1 MLRAYVERSELADIA
16 AKVEA
21 GERLTRED
29 GYRLARTKDILA
41 LGYLAD
47 LARRRQVGDVAYF
60 INNYHINHTNICY
73 AGCKFC
79 AFARR
84 RDEEGAY
91 TLRIDEVEAEA
102 EKARALGATEV
113 HVIGGLNP
121 HVPYEYYREVVRAI
135 RRVHPDALIQAY
147 DAVEV
152 DFLARLARKS
162 PQAVLEDLVADGLS
176 ALPGGGGE
184 IFAERVHKALYPG
197 KIGGRRYLE
206 IHRIA
211 HAMGLRS
218 NCSILYGHIE
228 TPEERVDHMLA
239 LRDLQDETGGFL
251 AFISFPYHPANT
263 PLTEE
268 LLARGERVPPATT
281 GVDDLR
287 HLALA
292 RLLLDNIP
300 HVRVFWMAVGM
311 KMAQVSLAWGVDDLD
326 GTVRK
331 ERIIHDAGA
340 DTAQEADVGEMVHL
354 IRQAGR
360 IPVERDTLYRH
371 LREYG
376 PVPAGEA

>member
-1 MLRAYVERSELADIA
+1 MLRLHAERSDLRDLV

-21 GERLTRED
+21 GQRLSRAD
-29 GYRLARTKDILA
+29 GCRLARSTDLLT

-47 LARRRQVGDVAYF
+47 TVRRRVAGDVVYF
-60 INNYHINHTNICY
+60 TNNYHINHTNVCY

-79 AFARR
+79 AFAKPQ
-84 RDEEGAY
+84 DDAEAY
-91 TLRIDEVEAEA
+91 TLDIAAIEAEA
-102 EKARALGATEV
+102 DRARQLGATEV

-121 HVPYEYYREVVRAI
+121 YLKYDYYRAVIRAI
-135 RRVHPDALIQAY
+135 KRVHPAACIQAY

-152 DFLARLARKS
+152 EYIARVAAKKS
-162 PQAVLEDLVADGLS
+162 VAAVLADLQEDGLT

-184 IFAERVHKALYPG
+184 VFAPRVRRALYAG
-197 KIGGRRYLE
+197 KIGERTYLE
-206 IHRIA
+206 VHRTA
-211 HAMGLRS
+211 HALGMRS

-228 TPEERVDHMLA
+228 TPEERVDHLLS

-251 AFISFPYHPANT
+251 CFVSFPYHPEST
-263 PLTEE
+263 PLTREQQ
-268 LLARGERVPPATT
+268 AAGQKVRAATT

-287 HLALA
+287 HHALA

-300 HVRVFWMAVGM
+300 HIRVFWMALGM
-311 KMAQVSLAWGVDDLD
+311 KMAQAALAFGVNDLD

-340 DTAQEADVGEMVHL
+340 GTAQEADPDEMVYL

-360 IPVERDTLYRH
+360 VPVERDTLYNH
-371 LREYG
+371 LREYD
-376 PVPAGEA
+376 PIPAP

>member
-1 MLRAYVERSELADIA
+1 MLREYVERSELADIA
-16 AKVEA
+16 ARVEA

-29 GYRLARTKDILA
+29 GYRLVRSRDLLA

-47 LARRRQVGDVAYF
+47 RARRRRVGDVAYF
-60 INNYHINHTNICY
+60 INNYHINHTNVCY

-84 RDEEGAY
+84 RGEEGAY
-91 TLRIDEVEAEA
+91 TLRIEAIEAEA
-102 EKARALGATEV
+102 ARARALGATEV
-113 HVIGGLNP
+113 HVVGGLNP
-121 HVPYEYYREVVRAI
+121 HEPYEYYREVVRAI
-135 RRVHPDALIQAY
+135 RRAHPAALIQAY
-147 DAVEV
+147 DAVEI

-162 PQAVLEDLVADGLS
+162 VPAVLEDLIEDGLT

-197 KIGGRRYLE
+197 KIGGQRYLE

-211 HAMGLRS
+211 HEMGLPS

-239 LRDLQDETGGFL
+239 LRDLQDRTGGFQ

-268 LLARGERVPPATT
+268 RLARGEPVPPSTT

-287 HLALA
+287 HLAVA

-300 HVRVFWMAVGM
+300 HIRVFWMAVGM
-311 KMAQVSLAWGVDDLD
+311 KMAQASLAWGVDDLD

-340 DTAQEADVGEMVHL
+340 DTAQEADVEEMVYL

-376 PVPAGEA
+376 PVSVGEG